1 VARFGCWGAQIGRVF
16 FAYDWVLWE
25 CLGED
30 GVDDGLGRVVGHFFE
45 ERTQRRRETE
55 SMRQAPTSFDPGV
68 PVGVFL
74 RRTGYGAFVAL
85 DERLSRD
92 ELVKDGCG

>member
-1 VARFGCWGAQIGRVF
+1 
-16 FAYDWVLWE
+16 
-25 CLGED
+25 
-30 GVDDGLGRVVGHFFE
+30 
-45 ERTQRRRETE
+45 
-55 SMRQAPTSFDPGV
+55 MRQAPTSFDPGV

-92 ELVKDGCG
+92 ELVKDGCGKGACSAHGGDGDLLLKREWDGHDRS